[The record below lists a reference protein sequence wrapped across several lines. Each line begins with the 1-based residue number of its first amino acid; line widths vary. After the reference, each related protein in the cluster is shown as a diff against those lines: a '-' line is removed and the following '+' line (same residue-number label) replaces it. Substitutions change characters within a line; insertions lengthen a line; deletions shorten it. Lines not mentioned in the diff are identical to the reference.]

1 MMKKT
6 NNQWGR
12 EYSSPVCETIELQ
25 MGSTILSGEGTWG
38 DPIGEENGQ
47 GDF

>member
-6 NNQWGR
+6 NNERGR
-12 EYSSPVCETIELQ
+12 EYSSPVCESIMVQMETTI
-25 MGSTILSGEGTWG
+25 MSGEGVWG
-38 DPIGEENGQ
+38 DGIGEENGQ

>member
-6 NNQWGR
+6 NSQWGR
-12 EYSSPVCETIELQ
+12 EYSSPVCETIMVQ
-25 MGSTILSGEGTWG
+25 METTIMSGTGGWG
-38 DPIGEENGQ
+38 DGIINEDGQ